1 MSHLCVICLDSEVA
15 LILPFLLIFL
25 LSSASGWL
33 RILGIDVTLE
43 TESEE
48 KERTS
53 GGNVALFEHCRKER
67 RTLLT
72 TSYKLLLRRDCPPGA
87 YLLDPKSTSSLEEAL
102 PRLLLT
108 HGVKLMPCQFLTRC
122 VVCNG
127 NIVPVLDDNDKRL
140 VFQENGA
147 PPDLLD
153 SKEDMEVFRCDGCRQ
168 GYWWDDRPS
177 SSASRVF
184 TQATKLFRLA
194 LNGGVAV
201 DMPHPFDE
209 RKRKEVMGAF
219 DFVDVE
225 REQQST
231 TTESEL
237 NVIQWLRDDKLRNP
251 YRLQSAYAV
260 IDKKNAAQTR
270 ESIQFTNVTSDFVG
284 LLDYVFFEPS
294 KFEQTGYLYVPTSL
308 KSMNH
313 KGITG
318 GHLIPSNTWPS
329 DHLAVGAR
337 LAFRMKKKKKDA
349 LPNSGIPIAH
359 PIKCGCGCVPNV
371 LSLFEMAELRKRAR
385 EAARAS

>member
-1 MSHLCVICLDSEVA
+1 MTARLRCFSC
-15 LILPFLLIFL
+15 FLIFL
-25 LSSASGWL
+25 SSSASGWL

-53 GGNVALFEHCRKER
+53 GGNIALFDHCREER

-72 TSYKLLLRRDCPPGA
+72 TSYKLLLRRDCPAGA

-127 NIVPVLDDNDKRL
+127 NIVPVLDDADKRL

-153 SKEDMEVFRCDGCRQ
+153 SNLDMEVFRCDGCRQ

-194 LNGGVAV
+194 LNGGVEV
-201 DMPHPFDE
+201 DLPHPLDE

-225 REQQST
+225 KEQQGST
-231 TTESEL
+231 RTESEL

-251 YRLQSAYAV
+251 YLLQSAYAV
-260 IDKKNAAQTR
+260 RDRKSTIPTR
-270 ESIQFTNVTSDFVG
+270 EAIQFTNVTSGFVG
-284 LLDYVFFEPS
+284 LLDYIFFEPS
-294 KFEQTGYLYVPTSL
+294 KFDQTAHLYVPTSL

-329 DHLAVGAR
+329 DHLPVGAR
-337 LAFRMKKKKKDA
+337 LAFKILKNKKDA
-349 LPNSGIPIAH
+349 QKSNGGIPIAH

-385 EAARAS
+385 EAATAS